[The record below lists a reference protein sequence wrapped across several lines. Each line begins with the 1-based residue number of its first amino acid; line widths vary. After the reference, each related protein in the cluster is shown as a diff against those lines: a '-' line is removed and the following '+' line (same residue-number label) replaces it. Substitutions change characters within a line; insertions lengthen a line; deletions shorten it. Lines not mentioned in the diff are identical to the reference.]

1 MSYFLDQVK
10 RASLNEAADL
20 LAAKYVENV
29 SKKSGLAKSA
39 EIGSSSLYGAA
50 AGAGVGGLGTLGL
63 DYLTGKGVNA
73 RRALSGAL
81 IGAVP
86 GAAAGALADSY
97 LTPAE
102 KDPDNPNTRP
112 SLSFGGIVDLMRP
125 KIPTSLEELGV
136 GILGGEGGRRLG
148 SMFNNSWFG
157 KGLGIVPHEGWDSVL
172 KRVEG
177 LNDAHKTLFPLRQTA
192 VNAARDAEQLAQRW
206 LASDVDKQY
215 WLDNQERLLR
225 EETAA
230 TDAYKSIA
238 PKGSKDIRFI
248 DPSVKPST
256 WKERIKSLLPDW
268 NKSIETTK
276 QVPVMDMSKSPPVP
290 LRAQAAVDNKFR
302 AVSSGKSLV
311 APTAGGLIGAGTLI
325 GADRYLN
332 APIDQLVDWFT
343 GTGKDKNA
351 PK

>member
-20 LAAKYVENV
+20 LAAKYVETV
-29 SKKSGLAKSA
+29 GKRAGIAKSA

-148 SMFNNSWFG
+148 SMFNNSAWG
-157 KGLGIVPHEGWDSVL
+157 KGLGILPPKGWKFVED
-172 KRVEG
+172 RVDA
-177 LNDAHKTLFPLRQTA
+177 LNAAHKELFEAKQTA
-192 VNAARDAEQLAQRW
+192 VNRRHDAFQAGKRPVVGGDTTARDYWNDNKGPIRRAAEKAE
-206 LASDVDKQY
+206 
-215 WLDNQERLLR
+215 N
-225 EETAA
+225 
-230 TDAYKSIA
+230 AYKALA
-238 PKGSKDIRFI
+238 PAGSKDIRFI
-248 DPSVKPST
+248 DTPLT
-256 WKERIKSLLPDW
+256 WKDRIKSLLPDW
-268 NKSIETTK
+268 NKSIYTQQEI
-276 QVPVMDMSKSPPVP
+276 PAMDMTKSPPVP
-290 LRAQAAVDNKFR
+290 LRIQEANPLKFR
-302 AVSSGKSLV
+302 AGSPGKSWV
-311 APTAGGLIGAGTLI
+311 APGAGGLIGAGTLI

-332 APIDQLVDWFT
+332 APLDQLVGWLT
-343 GTGKDKNA
+343 GTGKDTNA